1 MRVGEGLK
9 ILLSQ
14 KKKKK
19 DGKQILCFRTKT
31 AHIEQLLFDPI
42 GPFSQVLSQLSRFMR
57 AKPEGEGGYRSIIQM
72 LPWYNY
78 FIPLEIKKK

>member
-31 AHIEQLLFDPI
+31 VHIEQSLFDPI
-42 GPFSQVLSQLSRFMR
+42 GPFSYVLSHIYIVR
-57 AKPEGEGGYRSIIQM
+57 ANFVLITRKEGG
-72 LPWYNY
+72 
-78 FIPLEIKKK
+78 E